1 MKKKKKTIV
10 LLDGENISA
19 KNAESIVAISNRLG
33 SVLERKVYHHQ
44 KDQGTRA
51 WTEKTKNGD
60 YKDIMLCGEHAKDK
74 VDRKIQKDARR
85 YLNDPDVDKVCVVTS
100 DGGFSCLVK
109 DEAVTKKRLCFIG
122 GKNPSLL
129 LQNAG
134 VQSVKL

>member
-1 MKKKKKTIV
+1 MKKKTVILV
-10 LLDGENISA
+10 DGENISA

-33 SVLERKVYHHQ
+33 TVLERKVYHHQ
-44 KDQGTRA
+44 KDLGTRA

-60 YKDIMLCGEHAKDK
+60 YKDIMLCGDPAKDK

-85 YLNDPDVDKVCVVTS
+85 YLNQPDVDKVCVVTS

-109 DEAVTKKRLCFIG
+109 DAAVTKKRLCFIG

-134 VQSVKL
+134 VQFVKL